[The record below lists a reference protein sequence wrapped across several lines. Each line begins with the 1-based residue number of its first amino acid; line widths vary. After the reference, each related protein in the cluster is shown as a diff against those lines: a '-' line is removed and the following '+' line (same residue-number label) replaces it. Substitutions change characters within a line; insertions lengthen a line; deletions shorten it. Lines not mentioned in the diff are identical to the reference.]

1 MTTKILT
8 QSRLKELLEYNQL
21 TGEFTH
27 KTGKHKDK
35 VAGCIQKKSGYVMI
49 GIDKKKYPAHRLAW
63 LYVEGYFPLGF
74 DVDHKDRIRHHN
86 EWKNLQLK
94 TRSCNL
100 KNRFPQS
107 GSSGSSGSIP
117 GVSSKGNKFQAY
129 VNVNEKRVHL
139 GTFDLYSDAVLAR
152 YEAECKFYS
161 SCQEYSLAEKYLQE
175 QGLI

>member
-1 MTTKILT
+1 MNTEKPLKQLT
-8 QSRLKELLEYNQL
+8 QSRLKELLDYNSL
-21 TGEFTH
+21 TGEFIH

-35 VAGCIQKKSGYVMI
+35 VAGTVQKKSGYVMI

-86 EWKNLQLK
+86 WWSNLQLK

-100 KNRFPQS
+100 KNRAPLK
-107 GSSGSSGSIP
+107 GSIP
-117 GVSSKGNKFQAY
+117 GVSSKGDKFQAY
-129 VNVNEKRVHL
+129 VNINEKRIHL

-152 YEAECKFYS
+152 YEAERKFYS